1 MIRLPRRGRAIGVVV
16 LLLTVAAWL
25 AAAPGHA
32 GEAGPAA
39 SPSPEA
45 GGAQMPVAEVV
56 IRGNRRIEEAV
67 IRTRI
72 RTREGEPLSAATVRN
87 DVKSLYQLGFFEDV
101 RVEVTPSA
109 EGPVVAFVV
118 VERPQIAGIV
128 LEGREEVSEEDVRAA
143 ITVRPNTLADP
154 AAIQASV
161 LQVKA
166 LYTDKGFLDA
176 TVSTR
181 LDPQP
186 GDRVNLVFVID
197 EGKKVPVRTIEFE
210 GNTAFSDRK
219 LRGVIDTS
227 EKGFWSWITGSGVL
241 KSDALERDQQL
252 LTQFYL
258 DRGYA
263 NVRVGRPTITREADG
278 LKLTF
283 PISEGPRFNIG
294 TIGFRGELIES
305 EEKLRE
311 RLVTEPGSL
320 FKASN
325 LRRDIDTLTTVYA
338 DHGYAFAAV
347 TPNTR
352 VDAERKVIDVTFELT
367 KNQQVRFGEINI
379 TGNVQTRDK
388 VIRRE
393 LRIAEGEQYSATGLA
408 RSRQRVRALGY
419 FRDVRM
425 TTTPVPGTNQ
435 EVVDVDVQ
443 VDEQP
448 TGQFT
453 FGAGFSSEEAFSLL
467 VQLQQSNL
475 FGRGQ
480 RAALAGRFG
489 TRTIAYDF
497 SFTEPY
503 FLDTPLSV
511 GVDVFDIDR
520 EYTDFDRKSSG
531 GALRLGYPLSDTWR
545 VGLAY
550 KLELITIRNVEETVT
565 SPVILEQAALG
576 QVTSSGLTFTL
587 RHDGRDYPID
597 PTKGDLTTLTA
608 EVTGGPFGGNVEIYR
623 LEGSSRWYFPLGFWG
638 LVGSLNGTIGHVDS
652 LEGGPVP
659 LFERYFLGGIN
670 TIRGYRARSVGPQ
683 DPPGSGTVIGGETA
697 VFFNSEILVPLF
709 PDSGA
714 GLKALVFFD
723 AGNAFD
729 RGESF
734 SFGDLKKSV
743 GFGFRW
749 LSPLGPI
756 RLEFGY
762 PLDIEPGDRKETV
775 QFTLGA
781 PF

>member
-1 MIRLPRRGRAIGVVV
+1 MSRPRRQARAIGVLV

-25 AAAPGHA
+25 AAVPGQA
-32 GEAGPAA
+32 GEVGPGA
-39 SPSPEA
+39 PSLPGA

-56 IRGNRRIEEAV
+56 VRGNRRIDDAV

-72 RTREGEPLSAATVRN
+72 RTRAGEPLSAVTVRN
-87 DVKSLYQLGFFEDV
+87 DVKALYQLGFFEDV

-109 EGPVVAFVV
+109 EGPIVAFVV
-118 VERPQIAGIV
+118 VERPQIAAIV
-128 LEGREEVSEEDVRAA
+128 IEGREEVSEEDVREA
-143 ITVRPNTLADP
+143 ITVKPNTLADP

-176 TVSTR
+176 TVTTR

-186 GDRVNLVFVID
+186 DDRVNLVFVID
-197 EGKKVPVRTIEFE
+197 EGEKVPVRRIEFE

-227 EKGFWSWITGSGVL
+227 EKGFWSWLTGSGVL

-263 NVRVGRPTITREADG
+263 NVRVGRPTVTREADG

-283 PISEGPRFNIG
+283 PITEGPRFNIG
-294 TIGFRGELIES
+294 TIDFRGELVES
-305 EEKLRE
+305 EEALRE

-325 LRRDIDTLTTVYA
+325 LRKDIDTLTTVYA

-352 VDAERKVIDVTFELT
+352 VDAERKVIDVTFELA
-367 KNQQVRFGEINI
+367 KNQLVRFGEINI

-408 RSRQRVRALGY
+408 KSRQRVRALGY
-419 FRDVRM
+419 FRDVRI
-425 TTTPVPGTNQ
+425 TTTPVPDTDQ
-435 EVVDVDVQ
+435 QVVDVDVQ

-453 FGAGFSSEEAFSLL
+453 FGAGFSSEEAVSFL

-489 TRTIAYDF
+489 TRTIA
-497 SFTEPY
+497 
-503 FLDTPLSV
+503 
-511 GVDVFDIDR
+511 
-520 EYTDFDRKSSG
+520 
-531 GALRLGYPLSDTWR
+531 
-545 VGLAY
+545 
-550 KLELITIRNVEETVT
+550 
-565 SPVILEQAALG
+565 
-576 QVTSSGLTFTL
+576 
-587 RHDGRDYPID
+587 
-597 PTKGDLTTLTA
+597 
-608 EVTGGPFGGNVEIYR
+608 
-623 LEGSSRWYFPLGFWG
+623 
-638 LVGSLNGTIGHVDS
+638 
-652 LEGGPVP
+652 
-659 LFERYFLGGIN
+659 
-670 TIRGYRARSVGPQ
+670 
-683 DPPGSGTVIGGETA
+683 
-697 VFFNSEILVPLF
+697 
-709 PDSGA
+709 
-714 GLKALVFFD
+714 
-723 AGNAFD
+723 
-729 RGESF
+729 
-734 SFGDLKKSV
+734 
-743 GFGFRW
+743 
-749 LSPLGPI
+749 
-756 RLEFGY
+756 
-762 PLDIEPGDRKETV
+762 
-775 QFTLGA
+775 
-781 PF
+781 

>member
-1 MIRLPRRGRAIGVVV
+1 MSRARAVRLLV
-16 LLLTVAAWL
+16 LLLAVAAWL
-25 AAAPGHA
+25 TAARGHA
-32 GEAGPAA
+32 GEAGPPDPA
-39 SPSPEA
+39 SPVP
-45 GGAQMPVAEVV
+45 GGAQPVAEVV
-56 IRGNRRIEEAV
+56 VRGNRRIEDAV

-72 RTREGEPLSAATVRN
+72 RTRVGEPLSAARIRE
-87 DVKSLYQLGFFEDV
+87 DLKSLYQLGFFEDV

-109 EGPVVAFVV
+109 AGVVVAFVV
-118 VERPQIAGIV
+118 VERPQIAAIL
-128 LEGREEVSEEDVRAA
+128 LEGHKEVSEEDIRAA
-143 ITVRPNTLADP
+143 ITVKANTLADP
-154 AAIQASV
+154 AAIQASA
-161 LQVKA
+161 LKIKA
-166 LYTDKGFLDA
+166 LYADKGFLDA
-176 TVSTR
+176 KVTGR

-186 GDRVNLVFVID
+186 DDRVNLVYVID
-197 EGKKVPVRTIEFE
+197 EGKKVPVRRIDFE
-210 GNTAFSDRK
+210 GNSAFSDRK
-219 LRGVIDTS
+219 LRGVIDTG
-227 EKGFWSWITGSGVL
+227 EKGFWSWLTGSGVL

-258 DRGYA
+258 DQGYA
-263 NVRVGRPTITREADG
+263 NVRVGRPTITREDKG

-283 PISEGPRFNIG
+283 PVDEGPRFDIG
-294 TIGFRGELIES
+294 TIGFRGELVES
-305 EEKLRE
+305 EAKLRE
-311 RLVTEPGSL
+311 RLVTEPGSR
-320 FKASN
+320 FKASS
-325 LRRDIDTLTTVYA
+325 LRKDIDTLTLVYA

-352 VDAERKVIDVTFELT
+352 VDTERKVIDLTFELT
-367 KNQQVRFGEINI
+367 KNQKVRFGEINI
-379 TGNVQTRDK
+379 TGNAQTRDK

-393 LRIAEGEQYSATGLA
+393 LRIAEGDEYSGTGLA

-419 FRDVRM
+419 FRDVRI
-425 TTTPVPGTNQ
+425 TTTPVPGMDQ
-435 EVVDVDVQ
+435 QVVDVDVQ

-511 GVDVFDIDR
+511 GIDLFDIDR
-520 EYTDFDRKSSG
+520 EFTDFDRKSSG

-545 VGLAY
+545 AGVAY
-550 KLELITIRNVEETVT
+550 KLELITIRNVAETVT
-565 SPVILEQAALG
+565 SPVILSQAELG
-576 QVTSSGLTFTL
+576 QVTSSGVTFTL

-597 PTKGDLTTLTA
+597 PTRGDITTLTA
-608 EVTGGPFGGNVEIYR
+608 EVTGGPFGGNVETYR
-623 LEGSSRWYFPLGFWG
+623 FEASSRWYFPLGFFG
-638 LVGSLNGTIGHVDS
+638 LVGSLNGTVGHVDS

-670 TIRGYRARSVGPQ
+670 TIRGYRSRSVGPQ
-683 DPPGSGTVIGGETA
+683 DPPESGTVIGGETA
-697 VFFNSEILVPLF
+697 VIFNSEILVPLF

-714 GLKALVFFD
+714 GLKAVVFFD
-723 AGNAFD
+723 AGNALD
-729 RGESF
+729 RGEDLSF
-734 SFGDLKKSV
+734 VGLKKSV

-775 QFTLGA
+775 QFTLGM

>member
-1 MIRLPRRGRAIGVVV
+1 MSRARAVRLLV
-16 LLLTVAAWL
+16 LLLAVAAWL
-25 AAAPGHA
+25 TAARGHA
-32 GEAGPAA
+32 GEAGPPDPA
-39 SPSPEA
+39 SPVP
-45 GGAQMPVAEVV
+45 GGAQPVAEVV
-56 IRGNRRIEEAV
+56 VRGNRRIEDAV

-72 RTREGEPLSAATVRN
+72 RTRVGEPLSAARIRE
-87 DVKSLYQLGFFEDV
+87 DLKSLYQLGFFEDV

-109 EGPVVAFVV
+109 AGVVVAFVV
-118 VERPQIAGIV
+118 VERPQIAAIL
-128 LEGREEVSEEDVRAA
+128 LEGHKEVSEEDIRAA
-143 ITVRPNTLADP
+143 ITVKANTLADP
-154 AAIQASV
+154 TAIQASA
-161 LQVKA
+161 LKIKA
-166 LYTDKGFLDA
+166 LYADKGFLDA
-176 TVSTR
+176 KVTGR

-186 GDRVNLVFVID
+186 DDRVNLVYVID
-197 EGKKVPVRTIEFE
+197 EGKKVPVRRIDFE
-210 GNTAFSDRK
+210 GNSAFSDRK
-219 LRGVIDTS
+219 LRGVIDTG
-227 EKGFWSWITGSGVL
+227 EKGFWSWLTGSGVL

-258 DRGYA
+258 DQGYA
-263 NVRVGRPTITREADG
+263 NVRVGRPTITREDKG

-283 PISEGPRFNIG
+283 PVDEGPRFDIG
-294 TIGFRGELIES
+294 TIGFRGELVES
-305 EEKLRE
+305 EAKLRE
-311 RLVTEPGSL
+311 RLVTEPGSR
-320 FKASN
+320 FKASS
-325 LRRDIDTLTTVYA
+325 LRKDIDTLTLVYA

-352 VDAERKVIDVTFELT
+352 VDTERKVIDLTFELT
-367 KNQQVRFGEINI
+367 KNQKVRFGEINI
-379 TGNVQTRDK
+379 TGNAQTRDK

-393 LRIAEGEQYSATGLA
+393 LRIAEGDEYSGTGLA

-419 FRDVRM
+419 FRDVRI
-425 TTTPVPGTNQ
+425 TTTPVPGMDQ
-435 EVVDVDVQ
+435 QVVDVDVQ

-511 GVDVFDIDR
+511 GIDLFDIDR
-520 EYTDFDRKSSG
+520 EFTDFDRKSSG

-545 VGLAY
+545 AGVAY
-550 KLELITIRNVEETVT
+550 KLELITIRNVAETVT
-565 SPVILEQAALG
+565 SPVILSQAELG
-576 QVTSSGLTFTL
+576 QVTSSGVTFTL

-597 PTKGDLTTLTA
+597 PTRGDITTLTA
-608 EVTGGPFGGNVEIYR
+608 EVTGGPFGGNVETYR
-623 LEGSSRWYFPLGFWG
+623 FEASSRWYFPLGFFG
-638 LVGSLNGTIGHVDS
+638 LVGSLNGTVGHVDS

-670 TIRGYRARSVGPQ
+670 TIRGYRSRSVGPQ
-683 DPPGSGTVIGGETA
+683 DPPESGTVIGGETA
-697 VFFNSEILVPLF
+697 VIFNSEILVPLF

-714 GLKALVFFD
+714 GLKAVVFFD
-723 AGNAFD
+723 AGNALD
-729 RGESF
+729 RGEDLSF
-734 SFGDLKKSV
+734 VGLKKSV

-775 QFTLGA
+775 QFTLGM